1 MGRGE
6 GDVPVGV
13 GDEDTMASAVLDVH
27 GDADT
32 SDAGH
37 GPIALVVGVE
47 LEEDIGAADDEA

>member
-1 MGRGE
+1 
-6 GDVPVGV
+6 
-13 GDEDTMASAVLDVH
+13 MASAVLDVH

>member
-1 MGRGE
+1 
-6 GDVPVGV
+6 
-13 GDEDTMASAVLDVH
+13 MASAVLDVH
-27 GDADT
+27 GDTDT